1 VVAVGYARVW
11 ALIEHRTLILVKSR
25 ICSQANYIFVP
36 KFGRCIGRRFGHQIF
51 PPMHVGM
58 AGNTLIHTTL
68 LNMPLIRLDC
78 VGSVLSE
85 LYFILAS
92 KFLMY
97 YSMVASLYFLYI
109 HMTYQ

>member
-11 ALIEHRTLILVKSR
+11 ALIEHMPLISVKFR
-25 ICSQANYIFVP
+25 ICLPVLPRQLYFVP

-51 PPMHVGM
+51 PPMRVGM
-58 AGNTLIHTTL
+58 AGNTLIQTTL

-78 VGSVLSE
+78 AGSVLSK

-92 KFLMY
+92 KFRMY
-97 YSMVASLYFLYI
+97 YSMVLKLI
-109 HMTYQ
+109 VLQ